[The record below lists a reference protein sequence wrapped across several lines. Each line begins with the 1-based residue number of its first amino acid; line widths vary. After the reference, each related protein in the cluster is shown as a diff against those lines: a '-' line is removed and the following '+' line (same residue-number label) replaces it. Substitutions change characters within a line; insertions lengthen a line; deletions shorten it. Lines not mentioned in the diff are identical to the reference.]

1 MIPIRLHIAE
11 SNFVVREGLKSVFGA
26 EGNID
31 LVGIT
36 AKSDQL
42 KSELMDS
49 SPQVL
54 LINYGSEGFHESDVV
69 QAMRLIPGLKVIGM
83 THDCEVTI
91 IRKLLES
98 GLNGHL
104 MSDCDQGEI
113 IDSVISAA
121 KGEKFFCGKVL
132 DQLNDD
138 FGDAT
143 KHGCDPVVISE
154 RELEILQLVAQG
166 LTTKQIGEKIHIS
179 FHTVMTHRKN
189 MMAKL
194 GINNTAG
201 LIIYAVRE
209 NLISP
214 NRFLFS
220 QNTTS

>member
-11 SNFVVREGLKSVFGA
+11 SNFVIREGLKSVFSG
-26 EGNID
+26 ENGVEV
-31 LVGIT
+31 VGVT
-36 AKSDQL
+36 SKSDQL
-42 KSELMDS
+42 KSELLDS

-54 LINYGSEGFHESDVV
+54 LINYGSEGFHESDVI
-69 QAMRLIPGLKVIGM
+69 QSLRLIPGLKAIGM
-83 THDCEVTI
+83 THDCEVGV

-104 MSDCDQGEI
+104 MSDCDEDEI
-113 IDSVISAA
+113 VGSVLSAV

-132 DQLNDD
+132 DQLNND
-138 FGDAT
+138 FGDT
-143 KHGCDPVVISE
+143 EKHGCDPVVISE

-166 LTTKQIGEKIHIS
+166 LTTKQIAEKVHIS

-220 QNTTS
+220 QNATN